1 MIKKLVITLLVLIAL
16 VAGGAYYLHSNLDSL
31 LQSAIEK
38 YGSQATQTKVNL
50 KKIHIGLTTGVGAL
64 NGLTVR
70 NPNGFSS
77 ADALS
82 LGAIEVAVDIN
93 SLKGTGP
100 IIIRQVKIDQPQITY
115 EVDLSGNT
123 NLQTLARNAQNY
135 AASVA
140 GKKAAA
146 PAEEQKG
153 PARKVI
159 INDLVI
165 SNAQMT
171 ISQPLLQGK
180 LLAAPLPPIH
190 LTGIGRNSGG
200 ATAAQVAQQLLTIIT
215 SQATRIASENLIKQ
229 LGPKGLVG
237 TGVNGVNEVGN
248 QLLKGVLG
256 K

>member
-1 MIKKLVITLLVLIAL
+1 MMKKLLIGLVVLLALI
-16 VAGGAYYLHSNLDSL
+16 GGGVYYVHSNLDSL

-50 KKIHIGLTTGVGAL
+50 KKIHIGLTTGEGAL
-64 NGLTVR
+64 NGLTVK
-70 NPNGFSS
+70 NPSGFSS
-77 ADALS
+77 ADAIS
-82 LGAIEVAVDIN
+82 LGTIEVALDIN
-93 SLKGTGP
+93 SLKGDGP

-115 EVDLSGNT
+115 EIDLSGNS

-140 GKKAAA
+140 GKKAAD
-146 PAEEQKG
+146 PQEKKG

-165 SNAQMT
+165 SNGQMT
-171 ISQPLLQGK
+171 ISEPLLKGK
-180 LLAAPLPPIH
+180 ILSAPLPTMH

-215 SQATRIASENLIKQ
+215 SQAARIASENLIKQ
-229 LGPKGLVG
+229 LGPVKDLVGGGAGAVTNQLKGL
-237 TGVNGVNEVGN
+237 
-248 QLLKGVLG
+248 LG
-256 K
+256 H